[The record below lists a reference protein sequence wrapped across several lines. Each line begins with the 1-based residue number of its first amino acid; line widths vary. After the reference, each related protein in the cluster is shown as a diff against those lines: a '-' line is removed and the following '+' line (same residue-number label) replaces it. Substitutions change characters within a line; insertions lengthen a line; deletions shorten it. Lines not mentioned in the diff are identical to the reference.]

1 MHYLGLA
8 LYAEGPTDY
17 YFLRPLLLRLCE
29 DICLNEAN
37 QSVEFAEEVIS
48 LDTPERMKDAPREE
62 RIIEA
67 AREARG
73 AWRIVFVHTDG
84 AGSAERARATCAQ
97 PAIDRLAQ
105 ELPNDGIGV
114 AVVPIRETES
124 WALADGDAIRKVFGT
139 LLSDD
144 ALGLPRNAAG
154 VETLLDPKKALDDAF
169 LKTKPTSRRR
179 RQGASPMLNALGESV
194 SLERLR
200 RLPGFQALEH
210 ELRQG
215 LEVLGILR

>member
-17 YFLRPLLLRLCE
+17 YFLRPVLLRLCE
-29 DICLNEAN
+29 DICLHEAN
-37 QSVEFAEEVIS
+37 QAVEFGEEVIS
-48 LDTPERMKDAPREE
+48 LNEPARVKDAPREE
-62 RIIEA
+62 RIVEA

-73 AWRIVFVHTDG
+73 AWRIVFIHTDG

-105 ELPNDGIGV
+105 ELPNDGVGV

-139 LLSDD
+139 LLSDS
-144 ALGLPRNAAG
+144 ALGLPRNAPS
-154 VETLLDPKKALDDAF
+154 VETMLDPKKALDDAF
-169 LKTKPTSRRR
+169 LKTNPTSRKRR
-179 RQGASPMLNALGESV
+179 HGASPMLNALGESV

-200 RLPGFQALEH
+200 LLPGFQALEH
-210 ELRQG
+210 ELRQE
-215 LEVLGILR
+215 LEGLGILR

>member
-37 QSVEFAEEVIS
+37 QSVEFGEEVIS
-48 LDTPERMKDAPREE
+48 LNEPDRMRDARREE
-62 RIIEA
+62 RVIEA
-67 AREARG
+67 ARKARG

-84 AGSAERARATCAQ
+84 AGNAARARATCAQ
-97 PAIDRLAQ
+97 PAIDRLAR
-105 ELPNDGIGV
+105 ELPGEGIGV

-124 WALADGDAIRKVFGT
+124 WALADGDAIRRVFGT
-139 LLSDD
+139 PLSDD
-144 ALGLPRNAAG
+144 ALGLPRRPAD
-154 VETLLDPKKALDDAF
+154 VEASPDPKKALDDAF
-169 LKTKPTSRRR
+169 LKTRPTRRKQ
-179 RQGASPMLNALGESV
+179 RQGASPMLNAIGESV
-194 SLERLR
+194 SLEKLRL
-200 RLPGFQALEH
+200 LQGFQTLEH

-215 LEVLGILR
+215 LRHIGILN

>member
-37 QSVEFAEEVIS
+37 QSVEFGEEVVS
-48 LDTPERMKDAPREE
+48 LDDPARIKGGSRDE
-62 RIIEA
+62 RIVEA

-73 AWRIVFVHTDG
+73 AWRIVFIHTDG

-105 ELPNDGIGV
+105 ELPNDGVGV

-124 WALADGDAIRKVFGT
+124 WALADGDAIRRVFGT

-144 ALGLPRNAAG
+144 ALGLPHNAAG
-154 VETLLDPKKALDDAF
+154 VEAILDPKKALDDAF
-169 LKTKPTSRRR
+169 LKTNPTSRKR

-194 SLERLR
+194 SLQRLR
-200 RLPGFQALEH
+200 LLPGFQALEH
-210 ELRQG
+210 ELRRG
-215 LEVLGILR
+215 LEALGILS